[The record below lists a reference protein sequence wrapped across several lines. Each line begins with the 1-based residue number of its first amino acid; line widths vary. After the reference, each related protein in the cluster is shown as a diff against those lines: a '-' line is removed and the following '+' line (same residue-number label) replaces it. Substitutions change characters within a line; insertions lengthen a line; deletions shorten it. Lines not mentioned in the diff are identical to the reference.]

1 MICPFEWQSFAM
13 PAPHG
18 VPVAKTFDCVG
29 CRNPQRWDNTYA
41 NFAPNKIDVSLN
53 SDMQICMNWQA
64 VTFDWNRVRAFLVTA
79 EEGSLSAAARAL
91 NLAQPTLSRQ
101 VDALQ
106 KELGVVLFER
116 FGRGLELTPAGA
128 DLVHHARLMGE
139 GALALSR
146 AAHGRSD
153 RIAGTVTVS
162 ASDAY
167 AGLLLPP
174 ILKRLKAAEPS
185 LTIRV
190 VADNHAIDLMRREA
204 DIAIRNFRPKEP
216 DLVARRVAETGANFY
231 ASSGFLARHGILDTP
246 DDWAKAH
253 LIIPGDAKDF
263 LPALQHMGL
272 PITSASVAY
281 ECSSYLAMWEM
292 VRQGLGVGILDV
304 QIGDNEAGIARAAP
318 SQPDLP
324 FPIWLAAHRDI
335 LMNKRMRYVFD
346 FLVDD
351 LTSSGKRPS
360 KTKD

>member
-1 MICPFEWQSFAM
+1 
-13 PAPHG
+13 
-18 VPVAKTFDCVG
+18 
-29 CRNPQRWDNTYA
+29 
-41 NFAPNKIDVSLN
+41 
-53 SDMQICMNWQA
+53 MQIRMNWHA

-116 FGRGLELTPAGA
+116 FGRGLELTPAGT
-128 DLVHHARLMGE
+128 DLLQHARLMGE
-139 GALALSR
+139 GAMALSR
-146 AAHGRSD
+146 AAYGQSD

-190 VADNHAIDLMRREA
+190 IADNHATDLMRREA

-231 ASSGFLARHGILDTP
+231 ASSDFLSLHGLLDTP
-246 DDWAKAH
+246 DAWATAR
-253 LIIPGDAKDF
+253 LIIPADAQDF
-263 LPALQHMGL
+263 LPVLQQMGL
-272 PITSASVAY
+272 PVTSASVAY

-292 VRQGLGVGILDV
+292 VRQGMGVGILDV
-304 QIGDNEAGIARAAP
+304 QIGDAETGVARAAP
-318 SQPDLP
+318 MQPDLP

-346 FLVDD
+346 FLARE
-351 LTSSGKRPS
+351 LTSSAKQTSQPKG
-360 KTKD
+360 